1 MPKIE
6 SGKYVELV
14 FLFAVPPNA
23 TAEEFAS
30 LLQQTGASINIGV
43 LPWLKGASCR
53 MVAGEDETSRLTII
67 PH

>member
-14 FLFAVPPNA
+14 FLFAVPPGMPVEA
-23 TAEEFAS
+23 FAS
-30 LLQQTGASINIGV
+30 MLQQNGASINVGV
-43 LPWLKGASCR
+43 LSLLKGASCR
-53 MVAGEDETSRLTII
+53 EVEEDSSRLTII